1 VSVNPSVSWRV
12 KIPPTAPANVTSKPS
27 RIHVAPSETT
37 ISQCHELHGIRSKRA
52 GTYDSIVSPSAILPV
67 FRAKKRA
74 TQNANQEVARVA
86 TALRAVFSSAS
97 LKLRRPTGAWLQGTW
112 SISPVLAENEFRNAT
127 EYDRAN
133 NCYVTN
139 PFPPGRPKR

>member
-1 VSVNPSVSWRV
+1 M
-12 KIPPTAPANVTSKPS
+12 
-27 RIHVAPSETT
+27 
-37 ISQCHELHGIRSKRA
+37 SQCHELHGIRSKRA

-97 LKLRRPTGAWLQGTW
+97 LKLRRPRGAWLQDTW
-112 SISPVLAENEFRNAT
+112 SISPIPAENEFRNTT
-127 EYDRAN
+127 EHDRAN